1 MPQGVALEKTERKK
15 KKKGNR
21 KMNGGDEYRVD
32 RKIGFNHMKSYSP
45 SLINEEKQIESS
57 MSYF

>member
-1 MPQGVALEKTERKK
+1 
-15 KKKGNR
+15 
-21 KMNGGDEYRVD
+21 MNGGDEYRVD